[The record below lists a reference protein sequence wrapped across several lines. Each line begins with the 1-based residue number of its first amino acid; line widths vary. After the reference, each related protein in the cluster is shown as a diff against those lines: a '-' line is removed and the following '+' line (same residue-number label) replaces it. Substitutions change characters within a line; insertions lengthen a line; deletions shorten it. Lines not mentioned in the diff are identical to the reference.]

1 MITIIKKYYS
11 EIIFGIIFLVYFSG
25 IIENVEIYGIGLGA
39 LSIAYGIYDKIKN
52 RNKAKSGNILSLKTN
67 NDQYRKTSKLILGI
81 ISIIGSII
89 GIVYMDSEKTFFTV
103 LIILGFLLLISSL
116 LSENSSFIE
125 ILDERLQFENNIDLA
140 LNNIS
145 SINLTKSEIVFNK
158 KNNLNSRISF
168 LNNDQDKIQQIK
180 EFFRKHINEVRIE

>member
-1 MITIIKKYYS
+1 MIMIIKKYYS

-168 LNNDQDKIQQIK
+168 LNNDEDKIQQIK
-180 EFFRKHINEVRIE
+180 EFFRKHINEVITE

>member
-1 MITIIKKYYS
+1 MIAIIKKYYS

-39 LSIAYGIYDKIKN
+39 LSIAFGIYDKIKN

-81 ISIIGSII
+81 IAVIGSVI

-103 LIILGFLLLISSL
+103 LIILGLLLLISSL
-116 LSENSSFIE
+116 LSETSSFIE
-125 ILDERLQFENNIDLA
+125 IVNGKLRFENNTDLD

-145 SINLTKSEIVFNK
+145 SINLTESEIIFNQA
-158 KNNLNSRISF
+158 NNSNSRISF
-168 LNNDQDKIQQIK
+168 LDNDQDRIEQIK
-180 EFFRKHINEVRIE
+180 EFFRKHINEIKIE

>member
-1 MITIIKKYYS
+1 MIIKKYYL

-81 ISIIGSII
+81 ISIIGSVI

-116 LSENSSFIE
+116 LSKNSSFIE

-180 EFFRKHINEVRIE
+180 EFFRKHINEVIIE

>member
-1 MITIIKKYYS
+1 MMTIIKKYYL

-52 RNKAKSGNILSLKTN
+52 RNKVKSGNILSLKTN

-81 ISIIGSII
+81 IAIIGSVI
-89 GIVYMDSEKTFFTV
+89 GILYMDSEKAFFTI

-125 ILDERLQFENNIDLA
+125 IVNGKLRYENNTDLA

-145 SINLTKSEIVFNK
+145 SINLTESEIVFNQV
-158 KNNLNSRISF
+158 NNSNSRISF
-168 LNNDQDKIQQIK
+168 LDNDQDRIEQIK
-180 EFFRKHINEVRIE
+180 EFFRKHINEIKIE